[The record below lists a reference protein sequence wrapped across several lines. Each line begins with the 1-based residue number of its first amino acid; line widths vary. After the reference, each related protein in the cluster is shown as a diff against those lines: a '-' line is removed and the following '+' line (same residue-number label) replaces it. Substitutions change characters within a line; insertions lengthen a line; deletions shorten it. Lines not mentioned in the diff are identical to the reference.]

1 MTPTLF
7 KHGGYSNEP
16 KDLSQTIPYGDLAI
30 IPLESSKMLGKKVDD
45 HIVSWRK
52 KQIRLPRS
60 ILIITKRILM

>member
-1 MTPTLF
+1 M
-7 KHGGYSNEP
+7 SQ

-52 KQIRLPRS
+52 KANPSSS
-60 ILIITKRILM
+60 IHFNKYKKDSYVIDAI